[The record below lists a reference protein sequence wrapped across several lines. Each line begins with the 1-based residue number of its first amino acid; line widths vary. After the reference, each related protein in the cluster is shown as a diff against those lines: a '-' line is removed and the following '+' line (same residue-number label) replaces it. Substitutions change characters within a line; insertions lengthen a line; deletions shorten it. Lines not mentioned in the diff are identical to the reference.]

1 LGSFNGRITF
11 QVILGGKPCTKPK
24 RCASLVLTKKNWFG
38 KFLWQD
44 YFSSDPRRETLH
56 KTNTLCV
63 FSINEKELV
72 WEVLMAGLLFK

>member
-1 LGSFNGRITF
+1 LH
-11 QVILGGKPCTKPK
+11 KTKTL
-24 RCASLVLTKKNWFG
+24 CVFSINEEELVWKV
-38 KFLWQD
+38 LWQD
-44 YFSSDPRRETLH
+44 YFSSDPRRETLR